1 MVKEVGTPPEEERSG
16 KGRTEWRICSIVKWE
31 NVIGMEWGVRS
42 RLMRRGEIGVQV
54 GEKRSRF
61 REKSKWNL
69 RRWGPEGLIEVFVLL
84 DLWMDL
90 DESV

>member
-1 MVKEVGTPPEEERSG
+1 
-16 KGRTEWRICSIVKWE
+16 
-31 NVIGMEWGVRS
+31 
-42 RLMRRGEIGVQV
+42 MRRGEIGVQV